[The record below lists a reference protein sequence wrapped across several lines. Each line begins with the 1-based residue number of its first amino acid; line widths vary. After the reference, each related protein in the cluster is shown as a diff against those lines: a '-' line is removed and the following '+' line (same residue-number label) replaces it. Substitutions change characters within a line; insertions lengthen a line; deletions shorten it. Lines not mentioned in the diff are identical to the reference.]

1 MNRINNGVFRK
12 FRISFNTNLMSIL
25 KILAVTAALTLFMAC
40 GEKNPARNFSI
51 ELQGEGKKFQEGQQV
66 DLQIKNKGDQQV
78 DSVRYFLDEKP
89 LPLVAGKV
97 TLEAPTLG
105 NKKLRA
111 RIYCEG
117 ETIEMDK
124 EIVLLARKQPEIY
137 SYEILNSFPH
147 DRNAFTQGLEFHGD
161 TLYESTGR
169 KGTSSLR
176 KVDYR
181 TGRILKSIDLDKNYF
196 GEGITIMGDTIYM
209 LTWQEGTGFLFDRE
223 SLEKI
228 GSFRYGQSREGWGL
242 CNDGEHLYKS
252 DGTQRI
258 WLLDPATLEE
268 KGAIQTVTNRSVF
281 NKANELEYVDGK
293 IYANVWQKESMMI
306 IDAGSGA
313 IEGVVNFGGLSKQV
327 TQHRDLDVFNG
338 VAYHP
343 GRKTF
348 FVTGKNWDKLFEVRI
363 VKRD

>member
-1 MNRINNGVFRK
+1 
-12 FRISFNTNLMSIL
+12 MSVL
-25 KILAVTAALTLFMAC
+25 KILKATVALTLFIAC
-40 GEKNPARNFSI
+40 GESNPANNFTI
-51 ELQGEGKKFQEGQQV
+51 ELQEGGTKFQEGQQV
-66 DLQIKNKGDQQV
+66 NLQIKSKAGQQV
-78 DSVRYFLDEKP
+78 DSARYFLDDRP
-89 LPLVAGKV
+89 LPMEAGKV
-97 TLEAPTLG
+97 ILKAPTLG
-105 NKKLRA
+105 NKKLQA
-111 RIYCEG
+111 RIYSEG
-117 ETIEMDK
+117 ETIDLEK
-124 EIVLLARKQPEIY
+124 EILLLAQEQPEIY
-137 SYEILNSFPH
+137 TYEIINSFPH

-176 KVDYR
+176 KIDYR
-181 TGRILKSIDLDKNYF
+181 TGRVLKSVDLEKTYF
-196 GEGITIMGDTIYM
+196 GEGITILGDTIYM

-223 SLEKI
+223 SLGKI
-228 GSFRYGQSREGWGL
+228 GSFRYGKSREGWGL
-242 CNDGEHLYKS
+242 CNDGKHLYKS

-343 GRKTF
+343 ERKTF

>member
-1 MNRINNGVFRK
+1 MSVLK
-12 FRISFNTNLMSIL
+12 F
-25 KILAVTAALTLFMAC
+25 AAAAAALSLFLAC
-40 GEKNPARNFSI
+40 GETNPAQNFSI
-51 ELQGEGKKFQEGQQV
+51 DLGKGGKKFQAGQQAGIQV
-66 DLQIKNKGDQQV
+66 KSRSGERV
-78 DSVRYFLDEKP
+78 DSVRYFLDGKP
-89 LPLVAGKV
+89 LDLKSGKI
-97 TLEAPTLG
+97 TLDAPTLG
-105 NKKLRA
+105 SKNLKAKVYSEEQTVEL
-111 RIYCEG
+111 E
-117 ETIEMDK
+117 K
-124 EIVLLARKQPEIY
+124 EILLLASTPPEIY
-137 SYEILNSFPH
+137 TYEIVNTYPH

-181 TGRILKSIDLDKNYF
+181 SGEILKSVALDKQYF
-196 GEGITIMGDTIYM
+196 GEGITILGDTIYM
-209 LTWQEGTGFLFDRE
+209 LTWQEKTGFLFDRE
-223 SLEKI
+223 SLEEI

-242 CNDGEHLYKS
+242 CNDGKHLYKS

-258 WLLDPATLEE
+258 WLLDPVTLDEE
-268 KGAIQTVTNRSVF
+268 GAIQTVTNRSVF

-338 VAYHP
+338 VAYHR

-363 VKRD
+363 LKRD